1 MVSGGLTVTALA
13 GCGAGNGGTEQ
24 SAQTEV
30 SESSQTAAEDNKV
43 TTFAL
48 PDGPEESE
56 IYVEPIADLP
66 EDFIRGM
73 DASRYFHWRTV
84 A

>member
-1 MVSGGLTVTALA
+1 MVSGGLAVTALA
-13 GCGAGNGGTEQ
+13 GCGGSNGGIEQ

-30 SESSQTAAEDNKV
+30 SEGIKTAAEDNKV

-66 EDFIRGM
+66 DVLSWGWMRP
-73 DASRYFHWRTV
+73 RYFHWRT
-84 A
+84 AA